1 LTFVVDDTVRS
12 ADRIEEIL
20 RGLTPFDEEE

>member
-1 LTFVVDDTVRS
+1 LTFVVDETARS

-20 RGLTPFDEEE
+20 RGLGSSDEEE